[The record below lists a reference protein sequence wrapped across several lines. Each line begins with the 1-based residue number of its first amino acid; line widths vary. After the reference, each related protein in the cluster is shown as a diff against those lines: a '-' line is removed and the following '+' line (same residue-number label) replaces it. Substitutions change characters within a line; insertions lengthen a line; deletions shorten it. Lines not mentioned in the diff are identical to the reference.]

1 MTKIIS
7 FYNLIGVLCKMDAEE
22 NNFRSFEEETQNLVS
37 NTDKFVK
44 IKEDTIIVFNCVAN
58 QKYPEGM
65 SREQKKEFRR
75 KCKCYVNV
83 LYYVGFGKK
92 GKNIFNIYQSCVF
105 LLISCN
111 LCIISSLCKPNL
123 PIIVLQFGLT

>member
-1 MTKIIS
+1 
-7 FYNLIGVLCKMDAEE
+7 MDAEK
-22 NNFRSFEEETQNLVS
+22 NNFRSSEEETQNLVS

-44 IKEDTIIVFNCVAN
+44 FKEDTILVFNYVAN

-65 SREQKKEFRR
+65 SRKQKKEFRR
-75 KCKCYVNV
+75 KCKCYTIKDGV

-92 GKNIFNIYQSCVF
+92 GKNILNIYQSCVF

>member
-7 FYNLIGVLCKMDAEE
+7 FYNLTGVLCKMDAEKD
-22 NNFRSFEEETQNLVS
+22 NFTSSEEGKQNLVS

-44 IKEDTIIVFNCVAN
+44 FKEDTILVFNYVAN

-65 SREQKKEFRR
+65 SRDQKKEFRR
-75 KCKCYVNV
+75 KCKCYTIKDGL

-92 GKNIFNIYQSCVF
+92 GKKYI
-105 LLISCN
+105 
-111 LCIISSLCKPNL
+111 
-123 PIIVLQFGLT
+123 